1 MRGRGSDG
9 ERGAVAVEFAL
20 MAPILLLVLFAIVSY
35 GRLFSEIQVM
45 NAAAREGGRVAA
57 LRGSAAAVQ
66 AAVTNAAQPY
76 SVTGSVTTSTVCND
90 ANRGLFV
97 TVSWTQSFSALKASL
112 PFPLPMPDSQAIKGV
127 FRCE

>member
-1 MRGRGSDG
+1 MRGWTSD
-9 ERGAVAVEFAL
+9 EKGAVAVEFAL

-57 LRGSAAAVQ
+57 LRGDAGAVQ
-66 AAVTNAAQPY
+66 AAVTSAAAPY
-76 SVTGSVTTSTVCND
+76 TVTGSVTPSTTCSD
-90 ANRGLFV
+90 ANRGAFV
-97 TVSWTQSFSALKASL
+97 TVSWTQSFSSLKASL
-112 PFPLPMPDSQAIKGV
+112 PFPLPMPDSHLIKGV